1 MVDMKTELTIHIWE
15 GCAPPLSDAILLFTQ
30 KWQPYS
36 ISSRRYPVIRLI
48 EEIIDPALA
57 VYMKFIPARYANFV
71 AGISGGLSFSET
83 IRLVGLDKMVR
94 LQRQLLRQFVKT
106 ESTSSA
112 RDRQYIATVE
122 SLIELTI
129 ACACKRAKKSTA
141 ALGVNLNDQR
151 KNGFCDLCG
160 NLTEFS
166 TFMKQVKQKK
176 TNNIELEDHKKLE
189 LSHQYCA
196 KHKPKL
202 ASGEW
207 NPIYRQA
214 KRSQLQFRT
223 ELDRLIRQCAKRS
236 KPQPTSGDLLVDS
249 YTFYYLMGT
258 TIQPADLA
266 EIRNH
271 ARLITDSK
279 LSDRKKQMLMLQY
292 HGLNQSEIAN
302 RLGIGRQAVSKA
314 LASIHERFDL
324 QK

>member
-1 MVDMKTELTIHIWE
+1 
-15 GCAPPLSDAILLFTQ
+15 
-30 KWQPYS
+30 
-36 ISSRRYPVIRLI
+36 
-48 EEIIDPALA
+48 
-57 VYMKFIPARYANFV
+57 
-71 AGISGGLSFSET
+71 
-83 IRLVGLDKMVR
+83 
-94 LQRQLLRQFVKT
+94 
-106 ESTSSA
+106 
-112 RDRQYIATVE
+112 
-122 SLIELTI
+122 
-129 ACACKRAKKSTA
+129 
-141 ALGVNLNDQR
+141 
-151 KNGFCDLCG
+151 
-160 NLTEFS
+160 
-166 TFMKQVKQKK
+166 
-176 TNNIELEDHKKLE
+176 
-189 LSHQYCA
+189 
-196 KHKPKL
+196 L

-236 KPQPTSGDLLVDS
+236 KPQPTSGDPLVDS

-314 LASIHERFDL
+314 LASIHERFHL